1 MRNSLQLDFVRSA
14 FAYSAFAAAFFFV
27 MTVVAFGQ
35 TTLLVPTVSGC
46 ALKTNAEIDV
56 IERNSSQTRL
66 LAPAFDL
73 AHPAKLCSLAG
84 PGGGLMDGSW
94 WMYFFVGVL
103 AQAVDGALG
112 MAFGVT
118 ATTVMLSFGTSPAQA
133 SAMVHIAE
141 IFTTAASGASHWWHR
156 NVDWTMVKRIA
167 IPGVIGGVIGATVL
181 ANVDGKNHSAIRHGR
196 ISAIIGIVILIRA
209 WRPLRPHPATER
221 AMPVVGF
228 FGGLLDAIGGGGWGP
243 VVTSTLVGAGQT
255 PRYVIGSVNLTEFL
269 VTVATSVTLIVS
281 LGVADL
287 APVIPLVLG
296 GLVTAPFA
304 GYLVKIVP
312 TRALMVAVGILILLL
327 SLRSLVRAL
336 GWM

>member
-1 MRNSLQLDFVRSA
+1 
-14 FAYSAFAAAFFFV
+14 
-27 MTVVAFGQ
+27 
-35 TTLLVPTVSGC
+35 
-46 ALKTNAEIDV
+46 
-56 IERNSSQTRL
+56 
-66 LAPAFDL
+66 
-73 AHPAKLCSLAG
+73 
-84 PGGGLMDGSW
+84 MDGTW
-94 WMYFFVGVL
+94 WMYFLVGVL

-156 NVDWTMVKRIA
+156 NVDWAMVKRIA

-181 ANVDGKNHSAIRHGR
+181 ANIDGKIIAPFVTAYL
-196 ISAIIGIVILIRA
+196 AIIGMVILTRA
-209 WRPLRPHPATER
+209 WRAFQPIPATEK

-269 VTVATSVTLIVS
+269 VTVATSVTLIIS

-287 APVIPLVLG
+287 TPVIPLVLG
-296 GLVTAPFA
+296 GLVSAPFA
-304 GYLVKIVP
+304 GYLVKVVP
-312 TRALMVAVGILILLL
+312 TRVLMVAVGILILLL
-327 SLRSLVRAL
+327 SLRSLLRAL